1 MTAHIERAQLLIQQS
16 RYELA
21 EEQLRLGLAEQ
32 PDSAVA
38 HSLLGIVL
46 SAQKKIRA
54 ALHEAEKGI
63 VLDPDNSYSYYVL
76 AAIHHDHEQ
85 LKQADEAIQQA
96 IGLNPFEAEYFAL
109 RASIYLQQKDWKDAV
124 ELAEKALSMDAE
136 NVEASNIRA
145 MALVKLGRRSEAGQT
160 IDNALARDPENAVTH
175 ANQGWTLLEG
185 GDHKAA
191 MEHFQEALRL
201 DPNLDWAREGIVEAL
216 KAKNPIYRVML
227 RYFFWMSRLKS
238 KIQWMVILGAVFGIQ
253 VIEYLSET
261 YPGFAPFGN
270 TIFGLYIAFVLLTWI
285 ADPVFDLLL
294 RLNKFGR
301 LALSEEQLKASNLVG
316 LALFSG
322 VCLLI
327 AGVITGNVGCYIGAG
342 FSAAM
347 IVPLSGIYRARPG
360 KSRVFLAGYAIVL
373 GLLTITGSALRIMGS
388 EAGNGLLGFM
398 FLGLIAYSWIANWLI
413 MRS

>member
-1 MTAHIERAQLLIQQS
+1 MTAYIERAQLLIQQS

-46 SAQKKIRA
+46 SAQKKVRA

-85 LKQADEAIQQA
+85 LKQANEAIQQA

-109 RASIYLQQKDWKDAV
+109 RASIYLQQKDWKDAL
-124 ELAEKALSMDAE
+124 EQAEKALSMDAE

-160 IDNALARDPENAVTH
+160 IDSALARDPENAVTH

-191 MEHFQEALRL
+191 MEHFREALRL
-201 DPNLDWAREGIVEAL
+201 DPNLEWAREGIVEAL

-238 KIQWMVILGAVFGIQ
+238 KIQWMVIIGAVVGIR
-253 VIEYLSET
+253 VIRGISEAN
-261 YPGFAPFGN
+261 PEFAPFGW
-270 TIFGLYIAFVLLTWI
+270 TIIGLYIAFVLLTWI

-301 LALSEEQLKASNLVG
+301 LALSQDQLKASNLVG
-316 LALFSG
+316 IALFSALG
-322 VCLLI
+322 LLLG
-327 AGVITGNVGCYIGAG
+327 GVITGNVGYYVGAG
-342 FSAAM
+342 FTAAM

-360 KSRVFLAGYAIVL
+360 KSRIFLTFYAVML
-373 GLLTITGSALRIMGS
+373 GLLTITGTALKIMGS
-388 EAGNGLLGFM
+388 EAGDGLLGLM
-398 FLGLIAYSWIANWLI
+398 FLFLIAYSWIANWLI